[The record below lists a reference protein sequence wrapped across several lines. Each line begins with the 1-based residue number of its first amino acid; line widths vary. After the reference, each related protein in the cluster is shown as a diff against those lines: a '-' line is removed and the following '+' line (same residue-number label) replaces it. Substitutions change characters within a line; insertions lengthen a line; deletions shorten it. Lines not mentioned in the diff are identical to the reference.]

1 MEIVIDREKRL
12 TLLRWLKRGVID
24 SDELDNLSGVKSLTD
39 EELQRE
45 LDNVTRQCHDQECER
60 IKRLGYCKAGYNK
73 YLNANSYTKEE
84 IEGAI
89 NSLN

>member
-60 IKRLGYCKAGYNK
+60 IKRLGYCKAGART
-73 YLNANSYTKEE
+73 LTKQEAQDFFQQLE
-84 IEGAI
+84 REY
-89 NSLN
+89 

>member
-60 IKRLGYCKAGYNK
+60 IKRLGYCKAGART
-73 YLNANSYTKEE
+73 LTKQEVKE
-84 IEGAI
+84 LWQQLESGY
-89 NSLN
+89 